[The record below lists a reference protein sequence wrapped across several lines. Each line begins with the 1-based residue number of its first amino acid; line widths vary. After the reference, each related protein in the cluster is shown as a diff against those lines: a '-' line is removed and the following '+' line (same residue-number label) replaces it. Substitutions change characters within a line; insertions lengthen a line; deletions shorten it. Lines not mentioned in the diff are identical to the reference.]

1 MKVQA
6 DGHHPGLHDAAAV
19 GGPWGGF
26 EPTPWADAVAMV
38 AYLATGA
45 LLVAIATA

>member
-1 MKVQA
+1 MRTQA
-6 DGHHPGLHDAAAV
+6 YGHHPGLYDAAPD
-19 GGPWGGF
+19 GGPW
-26 EPTPWADAVAMV
+26 EPTPWADALAMV